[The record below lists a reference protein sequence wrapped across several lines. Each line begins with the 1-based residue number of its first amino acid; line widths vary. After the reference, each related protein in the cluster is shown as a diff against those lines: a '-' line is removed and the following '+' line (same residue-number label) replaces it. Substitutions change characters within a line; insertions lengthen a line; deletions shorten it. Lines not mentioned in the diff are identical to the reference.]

1 MHCMSLPQRPNRASC
16 LALCF
21 AISYPTLLTLVYF
34 IFLQDQSS
42 TLQIGTFGIGKLLQF
57 VFPLAYVMLIM
68 GTRPRRTKRP
78 TAGLGTALLFG
89 AVIMSLTLLL
99 YHLWLSPAG
108 LFDGPDEQIR
118 SKISDWGL
126 STGWQ
131 YLLLSLF
138 YALMHSFLEEYY
150 WRWFVFRELRQR
162 SSLGWSISI
171 SSLGFMAHHV
181 VMLVFYFQESITI
194 ALLFCAAVAIGGAVW
209 AWLYDRHKSLL
220 GPWLSHA
227 MVDAAIF
234 IIGYSLVREMFN

>member
-1 MHCMSLPQRPNRASC
+1 MLNPERPRRASS

-21 AISYPTLLTLVYF
+21 AIGYPTLLTLAYF

-42 TLQIGTFGIGKLLQF
+42 SLQMGTFGIGKTLQF
-57 VFPLAYVMLIM
+57 VFPLAYVMIIL
-68 GTRPRRTKRP
+68 GSRPRRSVRP
-78 TAGLGTALLFG
+78 TAGLGSGLLFG
-89 AVIMSLTLLL
+89 AVVMGLTLLL
-99 YHLWLSPAG
+99 YYRWLDPAG
-108 LFDGPDEQIR
+108 LFKGPDEQIR

-126 STGWQ
+126 TMSWQ

-150 WRWFVFRELRQR
+150 WRWFVFRQLRER
-162 SSLGWSISI
+162 LSLGWSISI

-181 VMLVFYFQESITI
+181 VMLVFYFKDSLAT

-209 AWLYDRHKSLL
+209 AWLYERHKSLL

-227 MVDAAIF
+227 LVDAAIF
-234 IIGYSLVREMFN
+234 IIGYHLVRDMFN